1 MKSIFVTIATVS
13 AAAAVLLATPA
24 VSFAQ
29 SSKSTV
35 TRAQVRQELLDLE
48 SVGYNTSSGDGGN
61 YPEDIL
67 AAQDRLAAKRLADSQ
82 RAAAAYGSAGAPG
95 THSGAPAVAAVKP

>member
-1 MKSIFVTIATVS
+1 MKSIVVTIATVS

-29 SSKSTV
+29 SSNSTV

-67 AAQDRLAAKRLADSQ
+67 AAQDRLTAKRLADSR
-82 RAAAAYGSAGAPG
+82 RAEAAYGPAGAPG